1 MNSGSYT
8 WKITDKRLIHSICNA
23 NCKETFSSDIF
34 EIAKLKWQIIG
45 YPNGFSDASKGSFMM
60 CVKLMEIPKGWKNII
75 IRRTSKCVQARASNT
90 SIEHFTTSFIKGC
103 SQYTL
108 SLSEL
113 KRVNPSAITII
124 TSINILSITLKND
137 QLLYQMQIRDFQ
149 RNPKF
154 TWKMDQSIV
163 EQGQFTKA
171 LESPVHHEMGTS
183 VRGYVAI
190 FLMLVK
196 LIR

>member
-1 MNSGSYT
+1 
-8 WKITDKRLIHSICNA
+8 
-23 NCKETFSSDIF
+23 
-34 EIAKLKWQIIG
+34 
-45 YPNGFSDASKGSFMM
+45 MM

-171 LESPVHHEMGTS
+171 LESPVHHEMWMMRCITIPMGSS
-183 VRGYVAI
+183 VKGYVAI
-190 FLMLVK
+190 FLMLVALPANIAK
-196 LIR
+196 VKISFRVMR